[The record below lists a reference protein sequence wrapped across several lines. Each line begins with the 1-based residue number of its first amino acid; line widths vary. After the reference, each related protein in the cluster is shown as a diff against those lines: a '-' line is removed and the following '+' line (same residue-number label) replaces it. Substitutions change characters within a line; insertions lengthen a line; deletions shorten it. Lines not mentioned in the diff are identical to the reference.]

1 VRACAKAYPRRVHPC
16 SSTAASAITNFSPSD
31 SLSFMH
37 QLRSDFYRGLAQRDD
52 DEEPAHPTRSKTV
65 LSPQRL
71 HQLQEHQR
79 QHCAKLWLQLSLQAS
94 SSVTQAQRQVMIQ
107 QLQAQESCAY
117 LQQLAT
123 QTMTG
128 SDFELVTF
136 AVSAVGY
143 QKLVGL
149 RRGDGSSLFDCVEHT
164 QLPDLRAFVSATANL
179 HRLNPFKAG
188 AELVRC
194 LEEAKKAAEEE
205 EEEVTREEVS
215 SVMVSAV
222 PHGYKFLEGL
232 YRPTGMLC
240 LVCLCAHAAVV
251 RTCECVFAQ
260 CGSVIARRS

>member
-1 VRACAKAYPRRVHPC
+1 
-16 SSTAASAITNFSPSD
+16 
-31 SLSFMH
+31 MH